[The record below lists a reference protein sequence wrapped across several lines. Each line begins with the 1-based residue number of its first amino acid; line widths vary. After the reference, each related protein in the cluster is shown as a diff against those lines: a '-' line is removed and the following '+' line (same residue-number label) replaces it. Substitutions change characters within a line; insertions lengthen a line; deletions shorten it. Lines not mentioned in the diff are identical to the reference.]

1 MKTTARA
8 ALLVALLVPGCT
20 PTREGPKETGAP
32 SATTAA
38 PPPTTSTANT
48 GAPTADTAPTAT
60 ASAGDEPMR
69 CPKILAD
76 ARRDGTIPNRF
87 VVATEPEITAIRKA
101 TEALLAGQRKV
112 AEAEATKAGFEVK
125 DLPEWKGVVAL
136 VESGRQRGGGAYVV
150 RVGSTSTLLVQT
162 PHTFFDEGTFPLGCD
177 FFERS
182 NARAWFLNTMHRY
195 KGAPKDARGDHP
207 SDVAHAPATLF
218 QAATEGAVN
227 ALKTPTVIQLHGF
240 ANREVTSRAVV
251 SSGERKGGSAMTAK
265 IAKAFGAAVGGDVQR
280 YPEDTKEF
288 GATTNVQGALVR
300 SRGGVFVH
308 VEMSGDLRRDL
319 QRDDALRKKAF
330 DALIGALG
338 AGG

>member
-1 MKTTARA
+1 MKTPAR
-8 ALLVALLVPGCT
+8 VALFAAVVALGCT
-20 PTREGPKETGAP
+20 PSREGPKETGAP
-32 SATTAA
+32 SAATTGA
-38 PPPTTSTANT
+38 PPPTTSTVST
-48 GAPTADTAPTAT
+48 GATTADPAPTAT
-60 ASAGDEPMR
+60 AGDEPMR
-69 CPKILAD
+69 CPKILVD
-76 ARRDGTIPNRF
+76 ARRDGATPNRF
-87 VVATEPEITAIRKA
+87 VVATEPELTAVRKA
-101 TEALLAGQRKV
+101 MEALLSGQRKA
-112 AEAEATKAGFEVK
+112 AEAEAAKAGFEVK
-125 DLPEWKGVVAL
+125 DVPELKNVVAL
-136 VESGRQRGGGAYVV
+136 VEAGRQRGGGAYLV

-182 NARAWFLNTMHRY
+182 TARAWFLNTMHRY

-227 ALKTPTVIQLHGF
+227 VLKTPTVIQLHGF
-240 ANREVTSRAVV
+240 ANREVTSKAVV

-265 IAKAFGAAVGGDVQR
+265 IAKALGGAVGGDVQR
-280 YPEDTKEF
+280 YPEDTKEL

-319 QRDDALRKKAF
+319 QRDDALRKRAF
-330 DALIGALG
+330 DALVGALG